1 MTTPRDCWRLAAS
14 LVLLALVGATFV
26 APSAHAGARAD
37 RRVTTDEITR
47 HILSLVNRSRAHRGL
62 VELRMNEDLCKEAL
76 RHSRRMATTGSITHT
91 PNLAEL
97 VRSHGGTVFGED
109 LGKGRSL
116 EGIRNAWIRRADT
129 RRILLDPRFQHV
141 GLGVVHVDG
150 FFWVTLQ
157 AFD

>member
-1 MTTPRDCWRLAAS
+1 MTTPRNRSRLPAS
-14 LVLLALVGATFV
+14 LVSLALIGAMFIV
-26 APSAHAGARAD
+26 PSAHAAVRAD
-37 RRVTTDEITR
+37 RRMTTNEITR
-47 HILSLVNRSRAHRGL
+47 HILSLVNRSRANHGL
-62 VELRMNEDLCKEAL
+62 VELRINEDLCKEAL
-76 RHSRRMATTGSITHT
+76 RHSRRMAKAGSITHT
-91 PNLAEL
+91 SNLAEL
-97 VRSHGGTVFGED
+97 VRSVGGTVFGED
-109 LGKGRSL
+109 LGKGRGL